1 MIWNMIVYAD
11 CNIQQNKL
19 AKNRR
24 SILIFAKRFRKEHV
38 LTISVSAF
46 KCTSERSIMP
56 AHTHSHTIC
65 LPQSISCIRLHFS
78 SNLAQHTLAKVVF
91 SFEEDFPH
99 PSQPSG
105 KPNVEEFS
113 PLELAFYPSISQHPP
128 HMHQKPPL
136 ERKPTRQTS
145 AVGTYR

>member
-1 MIWNMIVYAD
+1 MIRNMIVYAD

-56 AHTHSHTIC
+56 AHTHTHTQSAC
-65 LPQSISCIRLHFS
+65 HKASVASGCTFPQSWRSTRWKKLCFLLRKISLTPPSLRENQMLKNFHHLSWRFIHP
-78 SNLAQHTLAKVVF
+78 
-91 SFEEDFPH
+91 FP
-99 PSQPSG
+99 
-105 KPNVEEFS
+105 NT
-113 PLELAFYPSISQHPP
+113 PLTCTKNH
-128 HMHQKPPL
+128 H
-136 ERKPTRQTS
+136 
-145 AVGTYR
+145 